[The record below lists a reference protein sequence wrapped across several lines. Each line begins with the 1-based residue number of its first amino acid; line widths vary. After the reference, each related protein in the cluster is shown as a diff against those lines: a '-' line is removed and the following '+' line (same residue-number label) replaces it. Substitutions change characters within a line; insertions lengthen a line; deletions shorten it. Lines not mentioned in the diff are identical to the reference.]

1 MGEIL
6 KSTYATKSEQLT
18 QLQAG
23 PISILT
29 GYNLRKPAKP
39 TSSDEHTKPHP
50 PNLAL
55 RVPAN
60 YGDQIAKGRSQ
71 FSDGVSGSQRS
82 EEGSEEHQKNDCPRD
97 HSDHE
102 KTLVGVVLLS
112 CHFQCLRNEDLTE
125 NGRVLD
131 QGESARSSSLK
142 TPIRLPPNDVI
153 ERRNYSISY
162 S

>member
-39 TSSDEHTKPHP
+39 TSSDEYTKPHP

-55 RVPAN
+55 RGPAN
-60 YGDQIAKGRSQ
+60 YGDQNAKGRSP
-71 FSDGVSGSQRS
+71 FRDGVSGSQRS
-82 EEGSEEHQKNDCPRD
+82 EEGSKEHQKNDCPGDR
-97 HSDHE
+97 SDHE
-102 KTLVGVVLLS
+102 KTLVGFVLLS
-112 CHFQCLRNEDLTE
+112 CHFQCLRNEDLSE
-125 NGRVLD
+125 NGRVSD
-131 QGESARSSSLK
+131 QGHRQ
-142 TPIRLPPNDVI
+142 DVAVSKHPFDYP
-153 ERRNYSISY
+153 RMT
-162 S
+162 